1 MGAKEPV
8 SFLTVKIQLESS
20 PYGGRAGFLAYFHK
34 ALSCLPFYAN
44 SRRFLGKS
52 WTRTARLF
60 PWLWRIFL
68 YKGIPAQ

>member
-8 SFLTVKIQLESS
+8 SFPTVKIQLESS

-44 SRRFLGKS
+44 SRRFFGKILDS
-52 WTRTARLF
+52 YSPFVPLALAHF
-60 PWLWRIFL
+60 SL
-68 YKGIPAQ
+68 